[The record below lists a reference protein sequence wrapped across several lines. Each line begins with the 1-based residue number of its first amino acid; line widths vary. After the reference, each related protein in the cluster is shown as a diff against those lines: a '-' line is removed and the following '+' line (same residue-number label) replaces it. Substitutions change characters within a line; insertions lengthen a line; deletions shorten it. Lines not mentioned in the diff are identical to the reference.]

1 MRQSSNEILAQ
12 TLLHD
17 SVLSHHPEG
26 ACMNAGIS
34 NVHNSLVEYLDEA
47 FHSLG
52 FDTSGQTAALLRNPD
67 RKVEVELPLVRDD
80 GSILVVPGFRVQ
92 HNNALGPFKGGLR
105 FHPSV
110 DLAHSEILASLM
122 TWKTALL
129 GLPFGGAKG
138 GIKISPREFS
148 VRELEALTKKYVEKM
163 HMILGPFVDIP
174 APDLGTGEREMGWIA
189 EAWSKIYGYRPEV
202 VTGKNVLLGGIDG
215 RREATG
221 HGVGIIS
228 CWAAAEEGI
237 DIRNATVA
245 IQGFGNV
252 GSAAALYLQKA
263 GARIVAVS
271 DASGA
276 IYKKDGL
283 NIEELIQVYR
293 KADRHYHLLDCGN
306 RMSSDTVSEDG
317 NFPLYQDVDILIPA
331 ALEGV
336 IHQDNV
342 QKVSARLIVEGANS
356 PVTVEAART
365 LQKLGIPIIPDIMA
379 NAGGVTVSYFEW
391 SQNRQGL
398 LWKREQVFTELEK
411 WMQRAWLALLDIK
424 RQRGW
429 NYREAAYYLAVDRVH
444 KVLGMRGF

>member
-1 MRQSSNEILAQ
+1 
-12 TLLHD
+12 
-17 SVLSHHPEG
+17 
-26 ACMNAGIS
+26 MNADVS
-34 NVHNSLVEYLDEA
+34 NVHNSLFEYLDHA

-52 FDTSGQTAALLRNPD
+52 FDTRGQTAALLRNPD

-110 DLAHSEILASLM
+110 DLEHSEILASLM

-129 GLPFGGAKG
+129 GIPFGGAKG
-138 GIKISPREFS
+138 GIKINPRQFS
-148 VRELEALTKKYVEKM
+148 ARELEALTKKYVEKM
-163 HMILGPFVDIP
+163 HMVLGPFVDIP
-174 APDLGTGEREMGWIA
+174 APDLGTSEREMGWIA

-221 HGVGIIS
+221 RGVGIIS

-237 DIRNATVA
+237 DIRNASVA

-252 GSAAALYLQKA
+252 GSEAARYLQQA

-276 IYKKDGL
+276 IYKKEGL
-283 NIEELIQVYR
+283 NIDELLQVYR
-293 KADRHYHLLDCGN
+293 KVDHYFRLLDCGN
-306 RMSSDTVSEDG
+306 RIPCDAASDDG
-317 NFPLYQDVDILIPA
+317 DFPLYQDVDILIPA

-336 IHQDNV
+336 IHQGNV
-342 QKVSARLIVEGANS
+342 QKVNARLIVEGANS
-356 PVTVEAART
+356 PVTVEAARI
-365 LQKLGIPIIPDIMA
+365 LHNRGIPIIPDIMA

-391 SQNRQGL
+391 SQNRQGM
-398 LWKREQVFTELEK
+398 LWKREQVFAELEK
-411 WMQRAWLALLDIK
+411 WMQRAWHALLDIK
-424 RQRGW
+424 RKRGW
-429 NYREAAYYLAVDRVH
+429 SYREAAYHLAVDRVH
-444 KVLGMRGF
+444 KVLSMRGF